1 MAQGCEATHTAR
13 GLAHSEGR
21 KDPGWPH
28 HLLTGRVAHGFLWPL
43 TRRLGKKRPS
53 ADGGAT
59 APLVSGAPPHT
70 PLHGSRGPRA
80 GGVGPAVASPGLSVA
95 EKASEHGWRK
105 HSEPLMETPK
115 RIFWRLH
122 ECSSSHCL
130 ASCLMHGLAQGR
142 MIPSAGGV
150 GPTDPHAPSPPSR
163 RASPPRL
170 RLLDGALLPDTRKER
185 GEDAWPSAEQGR
197 NERPHPE
204 HGVRKG
210 PWHVHTRGWITVAD
224 VEGLLRLPGARACP
238 SPRRYTGATGDGHVR
253 GRDDDGQR
261 GPQGGRVK
269 SAGQ

>member
-95 EKASEHGWRK
+95 EKASEHGWR
-105 HSEPLMETPK
+105 HPSEPLMETPK

-150 GPTDPHAPSPPSR
+150 GPTDP
-163 RASPPRL
+163 PRP
-170 RLLDGALLPDTRKER
+170 LPRVA
-185 GEDAWPSAEQGR
+185 GH
-197 NERPHPE
+197 RPHACACSTE
-204 HGVRKG
+204 RCSLTHGRSEEK
-210 PWHVHTRGWITVAD
+210 TRGHQQN
-224 VEGLLRLPGARACP
+224 RAET
-238 SPRRYTGATGDGHVR
+238 S
-253 GRDDDGQR
+253 
-261 GPQGGRVK
+261 GPIQ
-269 SAGQ
+269 STA